1 MKRLLCKLNWQ
12 TLQCIFFFWKQV
24 SNVPTLKFIDEKGFM
39 SSFIVNEWSLD
50 MNMDVIDVVTCPHNN
65 DFHQKH
71 LKVCFDII
79 D

>member
-1 MKRLLCKLNWQ
+1 
-12 TLQCIFFFWKQV
+12 
-24 SNVPTLKFIDEKGFM
+24 M
-39 SSFIVNEWSLD
+39 SSFNVNEWSLD
-50 MNMDVIDVVTCPHNN
+50 MNMDVIDVVTCPRDN